1 MTTKVKRGDI
11 LMLDRIL
18 LTSAAFICVALVL
31 GTAGHAQERTL
42 RVGQVRSLASL
53 ATMVAIEKGYFREAG
68 IKVEV
73 DDLDTSTDS
82 LAVVA
87 QNRYQI
93 VEGGLSAAYF
103 NAIEKNLPVTIVV
116 DRASSPLN
124 HKLLVRNDLKD
135 RIK

>member
-1 MTTKVKRGDI
+1 
-11 LMLDRIL
+11 MLKQIP
-18 LTSAAFICVALVL
+18 FICSALL
-31 GTAGHAQERTL
+31 CSAFSAQAQEQTV

-53 ATMVAIEKGYFREAG
+53 ATMVAIEKGYFRAAG

-93 VEGGLSAAYF
+93 VEGHGIRNAARTTEF
-103 NAIEKNLPVTIVV
+103 
-116 DRASSPLN
+116 
-124 HKLLVRNDLKD
+124 LLRP
-135 RIK
+135 